1 MKTIF
6 DKATREELIQRI
18 SSVNESNKNEWGKM
32 NVSQMIA
39 HCIKWEE
46 MALSKKV
53 YKQTLLG
60 KLFGKMALKDFLK
73 DEPFRRNVPTVPDF
87 KIKEQ
92 NGNIVQL
99 KGEWINLIK
108 EYDHFDNNSNFVHP
122 FFGRMT
128 KEQLGIL
135 AYKHI
140 DHHLRQ
146 FGA

>member
-1 MKTIF
+1 
-6 DKATREELIQRI
+6 
-18 SSVNESNKNEWGKM
+18 
-32 NVSQMIA
+32 
-39 HCIKWEE
+39 
-46 MALSKKV
+46 
-53 YKQTLLG
+53 
-60 KLFGKMALKDFLK
+60 MALKDFLK
-73 DEPFRRNVPTVPDF
+73 DEPFRRNVPTAPGF

-108 EYDHFDNNSNFVHP
+108 EYDHFNNNSNFVHP